1 MLDIKDIK
9 GLGGEE
15 LLKSYE
21 GRNPYINYMK
31 KKYLSEKSYFLTTNQ
46 SKYVKKFFN
55 FEPRSM
61 NKVIELTN
69 YFAEQLKEEY
79 KLKVPIKKILIET
92 LLAESD
98 KALHVICK
106 FYKNQKDVKLL
117 WIPKTQLI
125 EQKVDYVEAELQVL
139 QKRFSKIKL
148 TKKIFWWLNT

>member
-31 KKYLSEKSYFLTTNQ
+31 KKY
-46 SKYVKKFFN
+46 FN

-106 FYKNQKDVKLL
+106 FYKKSSIFSCNIVPFDAASILFLSHASSICLVVRWTSSHSLL
-117 WIPKTQLI
+117 KSSLI
-125 EQKVDYVEAELQVL
+125 GATIRAAYPRDESW
-139 QKRFSKIKL
+139 R
-148 TKKIFWWLNT
+148 